1 MELPFYRERLA
12 DARINV
18 LVPDEPDRSLVH
30 EIIYRELVR
39 GVVSPESRARFLR
52 VIDGLRDRGAQG
64 MIAGCTEIELLVSE
78 SDLDCALFPTAR
90 LHALAAVEAA
100 LDG

>member
-12 DARINV
+12 DARITV

-39 GVVSPESRARFLR
+39 GIVTAESRAKFLQ
-52 VIDGLRDRGAQG
+52 VIDRLRARGAQG
-64 MIAGCTEIELLVSE
+64 VIAGCTEIEVLVRE
-78 SDLDCALFPTAR
+78 DDLDCKLFPTAR
-90 LHALAAVEAA
+90 LHALAAVDAA